1 MAQYIIFGIVS
12 CIILLALFFLIPNCG
27 KKNPAEGNEPEG
39 KKKKKTKTDRN
50 TADLIGMEYL
60 PENHCFRR
68 KNNTYMDFL
77 QVTTKDLVNA
87 SADEVEYDCLKFAK
101 MYKLYADD
109 LKVIALNFP
118 CDTKK
123 QQEHIRRKMKKTTN
137 PLYLEALKADLR
149 ELSWLEKHNTTR
161 EFYFMIFADSL
172 ENLEKN
178 RRTIKAN
185 LSTGRD
191 GLVDDIP
198 DEKKEQIMT
207 RMNNKNL
214 LMRTA

>member
-1 MAQYIIFGIVS
+1 M
-12 CIILLALFFLIPNCG
+12 
-27 KKNPAEGNEPEG
+27 
-39 KKKKKTKTDRN
+39 
-50 TADLIGMEYL
+50 
-60 PENHCFRR
+60 
-68 KNNTYMDFL
+68 
-77 QVTTKDLVNA
+77 
-87 SADEVEYDCLKFAK
+87 
-101 MYKLYADD
+101 
-109 LKVIALNFP
+109 
-118 CDTKK
+118 
-123 QQEHIRRKMKKTTN
+123 
-137 PLYLEALKADLR
+137 YLEALKADLR

>member
-1 MAQYIIFGIVS
+1 M
-12 CIILLALFFLIPNCG
+12 
-27 KKNPAEGNEPEG
+27 
-39 KKKKKTKTDRN
+39 
-50 TADLIGMEYL
+50 
-60 PENHCFRR
+60 
-68 KNNTYMDFL
+68 
-77 QVTTKDLVNA
+77 TTKDLVNA